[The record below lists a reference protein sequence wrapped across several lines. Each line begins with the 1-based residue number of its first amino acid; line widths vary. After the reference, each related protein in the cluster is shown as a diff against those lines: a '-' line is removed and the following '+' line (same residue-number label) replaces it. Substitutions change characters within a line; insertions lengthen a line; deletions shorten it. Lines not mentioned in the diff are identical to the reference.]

1 MSRILEHRTEKGCSF
16 RQAEVELGDVA
27 GHQRVGQ
34 LMLLNSDMG
43 QAAVRAVGHHHE
55 LPDPDD
61 LLRLLHVA
69 DNLAKS
75 VGLGTLSGEEAEFDA
90 DALKGLG
97 LSRDRAEE
105 LCEDLQ
111 KEMVQEIRS
120 VVANC
125 L

>member
-1 MSRILEHRTEKGCSF
+1 
-16 RQAEVELGDVA
+16 
-27 GHQRVGQ
+27 
-34 LMLLNSDMG
+34 MLLNSDMG
-43 QAAVRAVGHHHE
+43 ESAVTAVGHHHE

-75 VGLGTLSGEEAEFDA
+75 VGLGTLPAEEAEFDA
-90 DALKGLG
+90 SALRELE
-97 LSRDRAEE
+97 LNAES
-105 LCEDLQ
+105 LQKLQEDLE
-111 KEMVQEIRS
+111 KDMVQEIRT